1 MSPTEMA
8 LVTKILAGAGVV
20 FVIAY
25 VGNLISFS
33 SRFVNA
39 LVTALVFAVVYGGL
53 YFLVDRSMLPPE
65 LQAISQ
71 ETYFRMIAISA
82 GLVFVLDV
90 VANVFSFSS
99 RLVNAL
105 VTAALFAVLF
115 GYLSYAT
122 LAN

>member
-1 MSPTEMA
+1 MSQTETA
-8 LVTKILAGAGVV
+8 LLTKTLGGASVV
-20 FVIAY
+20 FIIAF

-33 SRFVNA
+33 NRFVNA
-39 LVTALVFAVVYGGL
+39 LVTALVFAVVYGVL
-53 YFLVDRSMLPPE
+53 YFLVDRTMLPPE

-71 ETYFRMIAISA
+71 ETYLRMIAVSA
-82 GLVFVLDV
+82 GLVFLLDLI
-90 VANVFSFSS
+90 ANVFSFSN

>member
-8 LVTKILAGAGVV
+8 LVTKVLAGAGVV

-53 YFLVDRSMLPPE
+53 YFLVDRSMLPPD

-82 GLVFVLDV
+82 GLVFVLDL
-90 VANVFSFSS
+90 VANVFSISN
-99 RLVNAL
+99 RLMNAL

>member
-8 LVTKILAGAGVV
+8 LLTKILAGAGVV
-20 FVIAY
+20 FIIAY

-33 SRFVNA
+33 NRFINA

-53 YFLVDRSMLPPE
+53 YFLVDQTMLPPE
-65 LQAISQ
+65 LQGIRQ

-82 GLVFVLDV
+82 GLVFVLDL
-90 VANVFSFSS
+90 VANVFSFSNK
-99 RLVNAL
+99 LMNAL

>member
-33 SRFVNA
+33 NRFVNA
-39 LVTALVFAVVYGGL
+39 LVTALVFAVVYGAL
-53 YFLVDRSMLPPE
+53 YFLVDQTMLPPE

-71 ETYFRMIAISA
+71 ATYFRMIAISA
-82 GLVFVLDV
+82 GLVFVLDL
-90 VANVFSFSS
+90 VANVFSFSN

>member
-8 LVTKILAGAGVV
+8 LLTKILAGAGVV
-20 FVIAY
+20 FIIAY

-33 SRFVNA
+33 NRFINA

-53 YFLVDRSMLPPE
+53 YFLVDQTMLPPE
-65 LQAISQ
+65 LQAIRQ
-71 ETYFRMIAISA
+71 EMYFRMIAISA
-82 GLVFVLDV
+82 GLVFVLDL
-90 VANVFSFSS
+90 VANVFSFSNK
-99 RLVNAL
+99 LMNAL

>member
-53 YFLVDRSMLPPE
+53 YFLVDQTMLPPE

-82 GLVFVLDV
+82 GLVFVLDL
-90 VANVFSFSS
+90 VANVFSFSN

>member
-8 LVTKILAGAGVV
+8 LVTKILAGAGAV

-33 SRFVNA
+33 NRFVNA
-39 LVTALVFAVVYGGL
+39 LVTALVFAVVYGAL
-53 YFLVDRSMLPPE
+53 YFLVDQTMLPPE

-71 ETYFRMIAISA
+71 ATYFRMIAISS
-82 GLVFVLDV
+82 GLVFVLDL
-90 VANVFSFSS
+90 VANVFSFSN

>member
-39 LVTALVFAVVYGGL
+39 LVTALFFAVVYGGL
-53 YFLVDRSMLPPE
+53 YFLVDQSMLPPE

-82 GLVFVLDV
+82 GLVFVLDL
-90 VANVFSFSS
+90 VANVFSFSN

>member
-8 LVTKILAGAGVV
+8 LLTKILAGAGVV
-20 FVIAY
+20 FIIAY

-33 SRFVNA
+33 NRFINA

-53 YFLVDRSMLPPE
+53 YFLVDQTMLPPE
-65 LQAISQ
+65 LQAIRQ

-82 GLVFVLDV
+82 GLVFVLDL
-90 VANVFSFSS
+90 VANVFSFSNK
-99 RLVNAL
+99 LMNAL

>member
-8 LVTKILAGAGVV
+8 LVTKVLAGAGVV

-53 YFLVDRSMLPPE
+53 YFLVDRSMLPPD

-82 GLVFVLDV
+82 GLVFVLDL
-90 VANVFSFSS
+90 VANVFSFSN
-99 RLVNAL
+99 RLMNAL

>member
-8 LVTKILAGAGVV
+8 LVTKVLAGAGVV

-53 YFLVDRSMLPPE
+53 YFLVDRSMLPPD

-82 GLVFVLDV
+82 GLVFVLDL
-90 VANVFSFSS
+90 VANVYSFSK
-99 RLVNAL
+99 RLMNAL

>member
-33 SRFVNA
+33 GRFVNA
-39 LVTALVFAVVYGGL
+39 LVTAVVFAVVYGGL

-82 GLVFVLDV
+82 GLVFVLDL
-90 VANVFSFSS
+90 VANVFSFSN
-99 RLVNAL
+99 RLMNAL

>member
-33 SRFVNA
+33 NRFVNA
-39 LVTALVFAVVYGGL
+39 LVTALVFAVVYGAL
-53 YFLVDRSMLPPE
+53 YFLVDQTMLPPE

-71 ETYFRMIAISA
+71 ATYFRMIAISA
-82 GLVFVLDV
+82 GLVFVLDL
-90 VANVFSFSS
+90 VANVFSFSNGI
-99 RLVNAL
+99 VNAL

>member
-53 YFLVDRSMLPPE
+53 YFLVDQSMLPPE

-82 GLVFVLDV
+82 GLVFVLDL
-90 VANVFSFSS
+90 VANVFSFSN